1 MWVLIKELAASLA
14 REMVVAGGYVRIYE
28 TKMAQPNMKLEIK
41 FGQTKH
47 MVGCL

>member
-1 MWVLIKELAASLA
+1 MVLNKELAASLA
-14 REMVVAGGYVRIYE
+14 RPGNGGGYVRIYE

-41 FGQTKH
+41 FGQTMH